1 MLIMERIKKESLQMN
16 NIKIEVWRALPG
28 VPFVEVS
35 PFGDVRT
42 LDRVVPCRGK
52 GTRLVKGRVLKQYPN
67 KGGYLKVDI
76 SINGTKVHRKVH
88 RLVAQTFIP
97 NPDNLPEVNHKDCD
111 RTNNNISNLE
121 WCTHEYN
128 MQYKNKYG
136 KSLGHPVLAINLTTL
151 EVSRFPS
158 QGETSRKLRMSD
170 GNINEVIKGKRKQTH
185 GYWFTN
191 ADDNAVEATRDRFD
205 DVVAY
210 KVKKLMDSGEG
221 KAEQQ
226 WLHDFINE
234 MQPA

>member
-1 MLIMERIKKESLQMN
+1 MN
-16 NIKIEVWRALPG
+16 NIKIEVWRELPG

-35 PFGDVRT
+35 SFGDVHT

-76 SINGTKVHRKVH
+76 SINGTKVHREVH

-97 NPDNLPEVNHKDCD
+97 NSDNLPEVNHKDCD

-136 KSLGHPVLAINLTTL
+136 KSLGHPVLAINLATL
-151 EVSRFPS
+151 EVYRFRS
-158 QGETSRKLRMSD
+158 QSETSRKLGLGHGSL
-170 GNINEVIKGKRKQTH
+170 NEVIKGKRNQTK

-191 ADDNAVEATRDRFD
+191 ADNKSVEATRDRFD

-210 KVKKLMDSGEG
+210 KVKKLIAGEG
-221 KAEQQ
+221 KVEQQ
-226 WLHDFINE
+226 WLNDFINE